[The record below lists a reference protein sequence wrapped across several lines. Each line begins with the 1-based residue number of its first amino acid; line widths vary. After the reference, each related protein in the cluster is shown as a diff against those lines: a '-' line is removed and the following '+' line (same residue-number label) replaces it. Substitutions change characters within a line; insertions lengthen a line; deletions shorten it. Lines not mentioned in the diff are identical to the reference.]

1 MENKTSLAKFACY
14 WGSIFGS
21 VIFLYQVLSVWIHFS
36 GTFFQTLLYSL
47 IVVFAMIFAY
57 TKFRQTVGGGY
68 LSFGRGL
75 GLLSLM
81 SLLMSAFFTLF
92 AFVLVAKL
100 DPSMLQEQINQVAT
114 LLESNDMDTSFLE
127 DERFYTIIQ
136 ISFVFSNFFFDFVG
150 NFFYALL
157 ISLVFSRNNTPRF
170 ENLNRQDDTNSR
182 PSEEQSLKDENP
194 DNQNDQ
200 QPTK

>member
-1 MENKTSLAKFACY
+1 
-14 WGSIFGS
+14 
-21 VIFLYQVLSVWIHFS
+21 
-36 GTFFQTLLYSL
+36 
-47 IVVFAMIFAY
+47 
-57 TKFRQTVGGGY
+57 
-68 LSFGRGL
+68 
-75 GLLSLM
+75 
-81 SLLMSAFFTLF
+81 
-92 AFVLVAKL
+92 
-100 DPSMLQEQINQVAT
+100 MLQEQINQVAT

-127 DERFYTIIQ
+127 EERFYTIIQ

-170 ENLNRQDDTNSR
+170 ENFNRQEDTNSR
-182 PSEEQSLKDENP
+182 PSEEQSPKDENP

>member
-127 DERFYTIIQ
+127 EERFYTII
-136 ISFVFSNFFFDFVG
+136 
-150 NFFYALL
+150 
-157 ISLVFSRNNTPRF
+157 
-170 ENLNRQDDTNSR
+170 
-182 PSEEQSLKDENP
+182 
-194 DNQNDQ
+194 
-200 QPTK
+200 

>member
-1 MENKTSLAKFACY
+1 MENKTSPAKFACY

-21 VIFLYQVLSVWIHFS
+21 VIFLYQVLSVWLHFS

-47 IVVFAMIFAY
+47 MVVFAMIFAY
-57 TKFRQTVGGGY
+57 TKFRQTNGNGY

-92 AFVLVAKL
+92 AFVLVVKL
-100 DPSMLQEQINQVAT
+100 DPAMLQEQINQVAT
-114 LLESNDMDTSFLE
+114 VLENSNIDTSLLENE
-127 DERFYTIIQ
+127 KFYTVIQ
-136 ISFVFSNFFFDFVG
+136 VSFVFFNFLFDFIG

-170 ENLNRQDDTNSR
+170 ENPNRREDTNPYSNK
-182 PSEEQSLKDENP
+182 EQSTKDDKS
-194 DNQNDQ
+194 DNQNE
-200 QPTK
+200 

>member
-114 LLESNDMDTSFLE
+114 LLESNDMDTSLLGRRKVLYYYSDFVCLVQLLL
-127 DERFYTIIQ
+127 RLCGQLLLCTSHQ
-136 ISFVFSNFFFDFVG
+136 PCVFS
-150 NFFYALL
+150 
-157 ISLVFSRNNTPRF
+157 
-170 ENLNRQDDTNSR
+170 
-182 PSEEQSLKDENP
+182 
-194 DNQNDQ
+194 Q
-200 QPTK
+200 QYSPI